1 MKPKIT
7 RKKNEREETLKTMKP
22 KVEKQ
27 WRKPIKLKIGSL
39 ISRNLIN
46 YQLRKRDDTNYQN
59 QE

>member
-46 YQLRKRDDTNYQN
+46 Y
-59 QE
+59 